1 MGALLGL
8 VSVGALPIWLL
19 LFPPTMAGVIE
30 VAATRGWFRPADPYQ
45 RRGSFRSLYVA
56 PLSVI
61 LVVWPTVYLPLI
73 VFSAILWPV
82 VFLYVHLMGGAHL
95 SQRKQDDLGLILVAV
110 VILVL
115 WTLLYCG
122 MQARA
127 LKRFTGQWHRSLFIQ
142 LWLWTCVLFG
152 VGGLVISRV
161 HYSHS
166 PGVPF
171 EPLWPVILGW
181 ILAIFILSRLG
192 VIFGLWL
199 APEEMPSGG

>member
-1 MGALLGL
+1 LLGL

-30 VAATRGWFRPADPYQ
+30 VAATRGWFRPADSGQ
-45 RRGSFRSLYVA
+45 RRGSFRSLYLV
-56 PLSVI
+56 PLSFLLI
-61 LVVWPTVYLPLI
+61 AWPTVYLALI
-73 VFSAILWPV
+73 LFSIILWPIASLSVHV
-82 VFLYVHLMGGAHL
+82 VGGSHLR
-95 SQRKQDDLGLILVAV
+95 QRQQDDLGLTLAFI

-142 LWLWTCVLFG
+142 LWVWTCVLFG

-171 EPLWPVILGW
+171 EPLWPIILGW
-181 ILAIFILSRLG
+181 ILAILILSRLG
-192 VIFGLWL
+192 AIFGLWL
-199 APEEMPSGG
+199 APEEMLS